1 MIKEAMADL
10 VPFEDKTFLFLF
22 VLFSFKIVNQPP
34 LLLFL
39 SRRTAL
45 LRAFGALLNK
55 IPISGQTLSPSQ
67 GGPLLW
73 LASRSSSLRIDIL
86 ITLVVL
92 ILSKDHPS
100 TSLNLSSL
108 HITDESVGAHSG
120 YSTRDRKDSNASM
133 AISKQ
138 RPNSMSLTCT
148 HLHAKIQRESPRKGT
163 RSISSYFEIFSSSGI
178 ALPVQELE

>member
-45 LRAFGALLNK
+45 LRAFGALLNN

-67 GGPLLW
+67 GGRLLW
-73 LASRSSSLRIDIL
+73 LASLLFLSLSLSYGRVSPYLWSS
-86 ITLVVL
+86 
-92 ILSKDHPS
+92 K
-100 TSLNLSSL
+100 
-108 HITDESVGAHSG
+108 
-120 YSTRDRKDSNASM
+120 
-133 AISKQ
+133 
-138 RPNSMSLTCT
+138 
-148 HLHAKIQRESPRKGT
+148 
-163 RSISSYFEIFSSSGI
+163 
-178 ALPVQELE
+178 